1 MKLAGARSRN
11 HYTGSVGTIGSGGSR
26 NSSPGQILD
35 SHFFTEKLSA
45 ETRKNKFFSSYLNY
59 QEKNNYSF

>member
-11 HYTGSVGTIGSGGSR
+11 HYPGSVGTIGSGGSR
-26 NSSPGQILD
+26 GSSPDQILD

-59 QEKNNYSF
+59 QKKKNYSF